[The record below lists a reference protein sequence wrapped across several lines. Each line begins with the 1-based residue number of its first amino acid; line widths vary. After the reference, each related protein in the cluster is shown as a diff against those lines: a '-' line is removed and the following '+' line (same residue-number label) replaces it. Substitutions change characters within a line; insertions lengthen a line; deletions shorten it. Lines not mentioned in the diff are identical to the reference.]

1 MVSDKKKLAAIVC
14 TLTDICMQ
22 DSVIY
27 IFLKGLLG
35 IWKAFVRKMSSEMDG
50 ERMLNI
56 VHKSL
61 ALNNFQNN
69 LPLL

>member
-1 MVSDKKKLAAIVC
+1 MIAGNL
-14 TLTDICMQ
+14 
-22 DSVIY
+22 
-27 IFLKGLLG
+27 
-35 IWKAFVRKMSSEMDG
+35 KAFVRKMSGEMDG